1 MEMQR
6 TMSITTISIDQPL
19 IEIPVTFHF
28 VFNKCFLH
36 KFIDNVF
43 ILSLITTR
51 QDRSYIRQ
59 STRSRPITEV
69 KYGLAGPVV
78 RWVTTC
84 EAPVLIFLFILR
96 YTHYYIYFSVE
107 VFQSFIFR
115 KLYDNPNLLI
125 DIHQKGNTCTQKLH
139 LSLAP
144 YHSAA
149 CLCV

>member
-43 ILSLITTR
+43 ILSHITTR

-84 EAPVLIFLFILR
+84 EAPVLIFLIITFIYSLFIL
-96 YTHYYIYFSVE
+96 YLLAIY
-107 VFQSFIFR
+107 SFFIYSLFNC
-115 KLYDNPNLLI
+115 LFVYFHSLI
-125 DIHQKGNTCTQKLH
+125 L
-139 LSLAP
+139 
-144 YHSAA
+144 
-149 CLCV
+149 